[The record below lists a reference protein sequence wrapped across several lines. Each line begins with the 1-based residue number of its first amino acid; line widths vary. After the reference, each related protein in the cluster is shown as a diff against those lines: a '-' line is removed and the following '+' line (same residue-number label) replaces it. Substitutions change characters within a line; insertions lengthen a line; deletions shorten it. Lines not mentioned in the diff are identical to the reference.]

1 MKLDTGYTEFCIK
14 VEIKPFEAT
23 LFLILKT
30 MATNINQELFKR
42 YAPKKK
48 LEIINNL
55 TTAEL
60 LATTPETIK
69 RIAKEAGRSIGKSR
83 DKVLSIN
90 QDRRSGNDWNST
102 VEAVEYVKGNLYL
115 NIYFQMDSTD
125 NNICEKYAAFMQGD
139 EYHGKH
145 YITNKHGDEVPNYFV
160 YDRQDKAKVVKSIL
174 LEYVHTKYADKL

>member
-1 MKLDTGYTEFCIK
+1 
-14 VEIKPFEAT
+14 
-23 LFLILKT
+23 

-42 YAPKKK
+42 YSPKKK

-55 TTAEL
+55 TTTEL
-60 LATTPETIK
+60 LNTTTETIK
-69 RIAKEAGRSIGKSR
+69 RIVKEAGKSIGKSR
-83 DKVLSIN
+83 DKTLRIN
-90 QDRRSGNDWNST
+90 RDRQAGNDWNST

-125 NNICEKYAAFMQGD
+125 TNICVKHEVFFNGD

-174 LEYVHTKYADKL
+174 LEYVHTKFADKL